1 MVVQSIGI
9 AIDLRDQNRNISS
22 VFVVTGVT
30 TQGDGRGGTFWWDA
44 TSVLPDDGIS
54 VIQVTG
60 VATGRWVKISDK
72 FENYVHDQP
81 VASATWIVNHNLGKF
96 ASVSIVDTA
105 NDEVIG
111 DVTYNGLNQITI
123 NFSSAVSGKAY
134 IN

>member
-1 MVVQSIGI
+1 MVVQSI
-9 AIDLRDQNRNISS
+9 ALATDLRDQNKNISS

-30 TQGDGRGGTFWWDA
+30 SEGDGRAGTFWWDA
-44 TSVLPDDGIS
+44 ASTLPDNGES

-105 NDEVIG
+105 NDEIIG
-111 DVTYNGLNQITI
+111 DVAYAGLNQVIIT
-123 NFSSAVSGKAY
+123 FSSAVSGKAY
-134 IN
+134 LN

>member
-9 AIDLRDQNRNISS
+9 ATDLRNQNKNISS

-30 TQGDGRGGTFWWDA
+30 TQGDGGGGTFWWDA
-44 TSVLPDDGIS
+44 SSILPDDGIS

-72 FENYVHDQP
+72 FENYVHDQAVP
-81 VASATWIVNHNLGKF
+81 SATWIVNHNLGKF
-96 ASVSIVDTA
+96 ASVTVVDTA

-111 DVTYNGLNQITI
+111 SVSYNGLNQVTIT
-123 NFSSAVSGKAY
+123 FSSAVSGKAY
-134 IN
+134 LN